1 MTSHIVATV
10 KFKNMSI
17 EQINDFLG
25 FTFSYPSIKVSNP
38 DVRFEIV
45 QGQDLPYGVAE
56 TLGMDLLHHFYL
68 AAYDVDGELI
78 EDQMLRFEL
87 NANRLC
93 FANGLHKLLSPNNP
107 YVEIDKKVDLSFDD
121 MLSMLYLEERAHES
135 VLNESH
141 VEAAFKEFAALAVL
155 PTGKLKQEIRQN
167 YVESRTASVKAP
179 NNCYINKPHDCKI
192 FEATAHFLKQNGLLL
207 PKSLDPGVISAN
219 KVKLSSEEAEFR
231 QYFLASVEGENPNCS
246 RPQFNILEKLGVVSP
261 RNSNVFKKIFD
272 KNKKGDLEMEF

>member
-25 FTFSYPSIKVSNP
+25 FTFSYPSIKVRNP
-38 DVRFEIV
+38 DVKFDIL

-56 TLGMDLLHHFYL
+56 ILGMDLLHHFYL

-93 FANGLHKLLSPNNP
+93 FVNGLHKLLSPNNP
-107 YVEIDKKVDLSFDD
+107 YVEIDKKIDLNFDD

-141 VEAAFKEFAALAVL
+141 VEAAFKEFATLAVL
-155 PTGKLKQEIRQN
+155 PTGKLKQEIKQN
-167 YVESRTASVKAP
+167 YDVSRTASVNAP
-179 NNCYINKPHDCKI
+179 SNCYINKPLDCKI

-207 PKSLDPGVISAN
+207 PNSLDPGVISAN
-219 KVKLSSEEAEFR
+219 KVKLNMEENLFIE
-231 QYFLASVEGENPNCS
+231 YFLALMDGKTLPCS
-246 RPQFNILEKLGVVSP
+246 RPEFNILEKLGIVSP

>member
-38 DVRFEIV
+38 DVRFDIL

-107 YVEIDKKVDLSFDD
+107 YVEINKKIDLNFDD
-121 MLSMLYLEERAHES
+121 MLSMLYLEERAREN

-141 VEAAFKEFAALAVL
+141 IEAAFKEFAALAVM

-167 YVESRTASVKAP
+167 YDVSRTASVKAP
-179 NNCYINKPHDCKI
+179 GNCYINKPLDCKI

-207 PKSLDPGVISAN
+207 PNSLDPGVISAN
-219 KVKLSSEEAEFR
+219 KVKLNTEENLFIE
-231 QYFLASVEGENPNCS
+231 YFLALMDGKTLPCS
-246 RPQFNILEKLGVVSP
+246 RPEFNILEKLEVVP
-261 RNSNVFKKIFD
+261 TRNSNVFKKIF
-272 KNKKGDLEMEF
+272 NKSKDTELGMEF